1 MLRIISGIML
11 AGMICTS
18 GIAGVVVNENV
29 AANATNWPGSPLIYT
44 MTNPAV
50 QSTVGEGFNSAGGC
64 TNYAE
69 TFTITTG
76 TCSLQ
81 TISLYAGQGDGTGT
95 GGPLMLRL
103 FDLGTQTAPNPSA
116 YTPGTD
122 LFNSGNGLSI
132 SYTPQTEGVLEFDFT
147 DVDQVTLQSGHMYAF
162 EIEGEISTLPVV
174 LERATNDSYSGG
186 AAYRNR
192 SWINGNNARDF
203 ALAVYQVPPSN
214 GVISGRCTVNWS
226 NVNQRID
233 GFGGGVV
240 FLDGGLDPMTTANM
254 NSLYGT
260 NNASQLGLTL
270 LRVRIDPTT
279 NWTTAIQ
286 DGQKAVAHGAGV
298 LATPWTPPAWMKDS
312 GQLTNGGSVIPT
324 NYAAYASYLKMF
336 AAAFLASNGVPLRAI
351 SIQNEPDFTATYE
364 SCRWNSSQFL
374 AFFQTNLGTFTNL
387 NIVMPESESFTQSIS
402 DPTLNDSSAV
412 TNVSIVAGHLYGNAP
427 IVDYHN
433 AHNHGIP
440 TWMTEY
446 LVNDQTINTA
456 IDTAKQ
462 IHDCLTVGNMSAY
475 IWWKCIGDA
484 NGLLNAAGAPQYRG
498 FVMAQFS
505 RFVRPGYFRIGVTS
519 DITPVSAYQDTNSG
533 SFAIVAIN
541 TNAATSV
548 LETFALTNFAP
559 ASVTPWITSGSQTLA
574 VQTAVTVSNGTFNY
588 TLPALSVVTFVGRI
602 ATNSPPVFT
611 AVPNQTVNAGT
622 VLAITNTA
630 TDPNQPLQNLSFA
643 LLTAPS
649 NASLVQLDNND
660 ALFSWRPLVSQAG
673 ATNSIQVQ
681 VTDSGSP
688 ALSATNS
695 FTITIN
701 PLAPPNVSAIS
712 FSGTQAVLTVTG
724 TQGPDYSLWGS
735 TNLTDWQIVGASN
748 SPAIPVTFIDTNV
761 TGYPTRFYRI
771 QIGP

>member
-1 MLRIISGIML
+1 MLRIISGLLL
-11 AGMICTS
+11 ASLIPGS
-18 GIAGVVVNENV
+18 ALAGVVVNENV
-29 AANATNWPGSPLIYT
+29 SPFATNWPGAPLIYT
-44 MTNPAV
+44 MTNPAA
-50 QSTVGEGFNSAGGC
+50 QATVGEGFNSANGC
-64 TNYAE
+64 TNYTE
-69 TFTITTG
+69 TFTITNG
-76 TCSLQ
+76 NCILQ
-81 TISLYAGQGDGTGT
+81 TISLYARDGSGTATGT
-95 GGPLMLRL
+95 NLMLRL

-116 YTPGTD
+116 YSPGPD

-132 SYTPQTEGVLEFDFT
+132 TYTPQTEGVLEFDFT
-147 DVDQVTLQSGHMYAF
+147 DSDQVTLQSGHMYAF
-162 EIEGEISTLPVV
+162 EIEGAFNTLPIV
-174 LERATNDSYSGG
+174 LQRAASDTYTGG
-186 AAYRNR
+186 AAYRDR
-192 SWINGNNARDF
+192 SWINGINSRDF
-203 ALAVYQVPPSN
+203 ALAVYPLPLSN
-214 GVISGRCTVNWS
+214 GVFTGKCTVNWS

-240 FLDGGLDPMTTANM
+240 FLDSGLDPLTTANM

-279 NWTTAIQ
+279 NWSVALQ

-298 LATPWTPPAWMKDS
+298 LATPWTPPAWMKTNDDVN
-312 GQLTNGGSVIPT
+312 NGGMVYPT
-324 NYAAYASYLKMF
+324 NYATYAGYLKMF
-336 AAAFLASNGVPLRAI
+336 AGYMASNGAPLRAI
-351 SIQNEPDFTATYE
+351 SIQNEPDFNATYE
-364 SCRWNSSQFL
+364 SCLWNSSQFL
-374 AFFQTNLGTFTNL
+374 AFFHTNLGTFTNL

-519 DITPVSAYQDTNSG
+519 DITSVSAYRDTNSG
-533 SFAIVAIN
+533 NFAIVAIN
-541 TNAATSV
+541 TNTATPV
-548 LETFALTNFAP
+548 LETFALTNFTATT
-559 ASVTPWITSGSQTLA
+559 VTPWITSASQMLA
-574 VQTAVTVSNGTFNY
+574 AQSAVTVSNGTFTY
-588 TLPALSVVTFVGRI
+588 TLPALSVVTFVGKLP
-602 ATNSPPVFT
+602 TNSPPVFT
-611 AVPNQTVNAGT
+611 PVPNQTVNAGVT
-622 VLAITNTA
+622 LTITNTA
-630 TDPNQPLQNLSFA
+630 TDPNLPPQNLSFA
-643 LLTAPS
+643 LLTAPP
-649 NASLVQLDNND
+649 NASLTQLDNND
-660 ALFSWRPLVSQAG
+660 TLFTWRPLVSQAET
-673 ATNSIQVQ
+673 TNLVQ
-681 VTDSGSP
+681 VRVSDNGSP
-688 ALSATNS
+688 PLSATNS

-701 PLAPPNVSAIS
+701 PLVSPDVSAIS
-712 FSGTQAVLTVTG
+712 FSSTQAVLTATG
-724 TQGPDYSLWGS
+724 AQGPDYTLWGS
-735 TNLTDWQIVGASN
+735 TNLTDWQVIGASN
-748 SPAIPVTFIDTNV
+748 SPTIPVTFIDTNV
-761 TGYPTRFYRI
+761 SGYPTRFYRI